1 MCSAFRFSYTAAGL
15 AAGVD
20 ELAVSFTAPA
30 EPLNLKADMTSIEML
45 DAASVLRSSR
55 QPTTITPLTAVKLDV
70 RYEYASPRASEA
82 GGLLRQSSG
91 LAAPI
96 VRATIISNNAPDVCT
111 FSHAHHRICCNT
123 TERCA

>member
-30 EPLNLKADMTSIEML
+30 QPLNLKSEMSSIEML
-45 DAASVLRSSR
+45 DPASVLRGSR

-70 RYEYASPRASEA
+70 RYEYTIADSHGTSEA
-82 GGLLRQSSG
+82 GGFLRQSSCFG
-91 LAAPI
+91 RTL
-96 VRATIISNNAPDVCT
+96 RSSYHDHELR
-111 FSHAHHRICCNT
+111 S
-123 TERCA
+123 